1 MTLTE
6 IYAFHGLKATAA
18 PTGTNVGGTDVIGEV
33 LRRTEFSDADIA
45 YSVLVG
51 DGGGST
57 GTLTLSTGI
66 LTGSAATLTDGDGK
80 DFEGVTLP
88 TLATLYA
95 IQFAGI
101 TGTTAIACSNA
112 SMPDVS
118 IALNAN
124 VLWTLPAG
132 LAIGAGTVVI
142 TPSDSTVEITVI
154 GKA

>member
-1 MTLTE
+1 M
-6 IYAFHGLKATAA
+6 
-18 PTGTNVGGTDVIGEV
+18 TGT
-33 LRRTEFSDADIA
+33 AD
-45 YSVLVG
+45 
-51 DGGGST
+51 T
-57 GTLTLSTGI
+57 Q
-66 LTGSAATLTDGDGK
+66 TDGDGK

-88 TLATLYA
+88 TLVTLYA

-101 TGTTAIACSNA
+101 AGTTAIACSDA

-124 VLWTLPAG
+124 VIWTLPAG

-142 TPSDSTVEITVI
+142 TPSASTVESTVI